1 MSIRHNKTKIIMNV
15 RRIIQEIENNRR
27 KKYPNKSYTFD
38 RKNAKDWLR
47 LQEKIDEKL
56 NKLLKISQII
66 DQV

>member
-1 MSIRHNKTKIIMNV
+1 MNV

-27 KKYPNKSYTFD
+27 KKYPNKAYTFD
-38 RKNAKDWLR
+38 RKNSKDWLR
-47 LQEKIDEKL
+47 LQEEIDKKL